1 MSTSR
6 PPIDPFNP
14 VIQLMVREFELEFCP
29 GGDLD
34 SHSNDAGRSFNES
47 FKRPYVC
54 ALMTDVMSGQWQMG
68 TSQEEIS
75 ERLGIL
81 SDRGWVSHALH
92 QGRMSMDVYMRLRCW
107 PSRPKDWEPDV
118 NALARD
124 MHRSGFIGAAR
135 SFAGL
140 VATRPTLVPQ
150 RLDELTYELVCELHG
165 TLESWSF
172 ASIHGDTRLAAEL
185 VNNVCQDARR
195 NISPAWYTAKQR
207 RAVDAEIQRL
217 ISDPSAAFE
226 HLRLLQVDWL
236 DVFAAT
242 DAWLEHEDRNES

>member
-14 VIQLMVREFELEFCP
+14 VIQLMIREFELEFCP
-29 GGDLD
+29 GGELD
-34 SHSNDAGRSFNES
+34 GHANEAGRAFNED

-54 ALMTDVMSGQWQMG
+54 ALMADVMSGRWQMG
-68 TSQEEIS
+68 DSQEEIS

-92 QGRMSMDVYMRLRCW
+92 QGRMSMDVFMRLRCW

-118 NALARD
+118 KVLWRD

-140 VATRPTLVPQ
+140 VTTRPTLVPQ

-172 ASIHGDTRLAAEL
+172 ASVRRDTRFAAQL
-185 VNNVCQDARR
+185 VNDVCQDERR
-195 NISPAWYTAKQR
+195 NVRPAWYTAKQC
-207 RAVDAEIQRL
+207 RAVEAEMQRL
-217 ISDPSAAFE
+217 TGDPSAAFA

-236 DVFAAT
+236 DVFAAA
-242 DAWLEHEDRNES
+242 DAWLEQEDRD